1 MTGAGGHAAGAIET
15 GRTHCHTVLTHEARG
30 TDTQAG
36 DRMAVCSVGTTAWQH
51 ASLSVESRW
60 TALITVQACPSCR
73 AAALTRERVAADCV
87 AAITGAVLVTD
98 EAVKARGTE
107 PLLAIRAFKACFTDT
122 GSIDMVT
129 LGAIVTL
136 TLLVTLRAVGAD
148 RTVVLTPAAAEAS
161 STLALPCHVVAHA
174 SVTA

>member
-1 MTGAGGHAAGAIET
+1 MCG
-15 GRTHCHTVLTHEARG
+15 LTL
-30 TDTQAG
+30 
-36 DRMAVCSVGTTAWQH
+36 CSH
-51 ASLSVESRW
+51 L
-60 TALITVQACPSCR
+60 P
-73 AAALTRERVAADCV
+73 DCV

-148 RTVVLTPAAAEAS
+148 RTVVLTPAKVYRIMAS
-161 STLALPCHVVAHA
+161 SLNWCRKKKKQE
-174 SVTA
+174 